1 MADLF
6 SYEKKLNLENG
17 ERNRDGGD
25 DNLAW
30 NCGTEGPTDDPKVNA
45 LRLRCAKNALTLLLV
60 SQGVPMLHM
69 GDEMGR
75 TQRGNNNAYCH
86 DTEWNWLDWALAGRH
101 AGFLRYTLLLVSF
114 RRAHASLHRA
124 DWFTAEDCIGS
135 GYPDISW
142 HGVKPNEPDWGEH
155 SHSLAFMICGQHDH
169 AIGGTGEFFYA
180 AFNMHTEPLDF
191 ALPILPARWHWHL
204 LADTTKPSP
213 DDIHEPGTEPRLDDQ
228 QKLILAAKSCVLCLG
243 REQI

>member
-1 MADLF
+1 MATAVLVCGA
-6 SYEKKLNLENG
+6 NG
-17 ERNRDGGD
+17 GGFGCVGWGGGWGGAFGGADGGF
-25 DNLAW
+25 LAAVAYSHR
-30 NCGTEGPTDDPKVNA
+30 CGGGADVFA
-45 LRLRCAKNALTLLLV
+45 R
-60 SQGVPMLHM
+60 
-69 GDEMGR
+69 
-75 TQRGNNNAYCH
+75 
-86 DTEWNWLDWALAGRH
+86 RH
-101 AGFLRYTLLLVSF
+101 AGLLRYTRLLVSF

-191 ALPILPARWHWHL
+191 ALPLLPARWHWHL